1 MSKLIQIACPKC
13 ITANRVPVERLS
25 DTPRCGKCR
34 SPLFSGQPAELSAG
48 TFQRFISQTDIPV
61 IVDFWAP
68 WCGPCKAMAPA
79 FSKLAQEMEPDVR
92 LAKLDTQQHPLPA
105 QQFNIRSIPTLICF
119 KGGKEVD
126 RVSGALPEPQLRQWI
141 KKSTH

>member
-1 MSKLIQIACPKC
+1 MSKALQIACPKC
-13 ITANRVPVERLS
+13 NTTNRVPQDKLN
-25 DTPRCGKCR
+25 DGPICGKCR
-34 SPLFSGQPAELSAG
+34 QPLFSGQPTELNAG
-48 TFQRFISQTDIPV
+48 TFQRFINQTDIPV

-79 FSKLAQEMEPDVR
+79 FNTLANELEPAVR

-119 KGGKEVD
+119 QNGREAD
-126 RVSGALPEPQLRQWI
+126 RVSGALPESQLRQWI
-141 KKSTH
+141 KQFIQ